1 MIDKKSPNGKKDQ
14 KLLLTDGRI
23 YCGYGRSFWDDDR
36 LIRTRG
42 GLIQSIIKGRSF
54 PGVKHFIFPVKSKD
68 GKRAR
73 FLYRAELGL
82 TIIKNLKQ

>member
-1 MIDKKSPNGKKDQ
+1 MVKDQ
-14 KLLLTDGRI
+14 KLLLTENGI
-23 YCGYGRSFWDDDR
+23 YSGSRTTFWDDDR

-42 GLIQSIIKGRSF
+42 GLIQSIIKGRSY
-54 PGVKHFIFPVKSKD
+54 PGIKHFIFPVKSND